1 MTSING
7 ETGKNGFKLRL
18 DYEVTKQSTADNKST
33 VHMVLYLYA
42 NTTGSYNQDGDAYWS
57 INGKKTYYTFSYTSP
72 AWYVLGERTE
82 EISHNND
89 GTKTVTLS
97 GVWCSAISGGWA
109 PYSLSVSG
117 EVTLPTIP
125 RATVPSMGAATIG
138 EEVTIILPRASGTF
152 THTLTYSFG
161 SASGTIGS
169 DLGTSAVWRLPESL
183 AAQIP
188 NDPDGTGT
196 LTCETYSGST
206 LIGSKTIAF
215 TASVP
220 GSMKPA
226 LTPGW
231 AAVSYDNS
239 GTKASGIAAWVQG
252 YSKAKAVFNGSKV
265 TCKQG
270 ASIAKYAVTYLGKTV
285 EESPYRTETISTT
298 SATVRCTVTDSR
310 GLTAWEDFNISL
322 LEYAPP
328 ALVGADL
335 FRSDGEGTAADGGLH
350 IAGVALA
357 RYSELG
363 GLNSVTLKGYW
374 KSVGGSYGAGETL
387 TVGTVGLVTGNVEIS
402 ADRSYIALLVLTDS
416 LGNSARYEENI
427 PTEQVA
433 FHLKEGGKGAAFGKA
448 AEHDELLDVAWDAY
462 FEKGLQVSGA
472 TTLGGNLTG
481 KYLTGTW
488 LQTTETTD
496 LGKTPPK
503 VAVLDNAGLVY
514 YRTPVD
520 LIYPVGSIY
529 MSVNATN
536 PKELFGGTWERIQ
549 GRFLLGASESY
560 AAGGEG
566 GEATHTLTANEM
578 PKHTHQFIDYWTV
591 AAASGTGRQA
601 VKFNN
606 NNHSPES
613 GGLSTGS
620 SGGGQAHNNMPPYL
634 AVYIW
639 KRTA

>member
-125 RATVPSMGAATIG
+125 RATTPGIGGVTMGETAHIS
-138 EEVTIILPRASGTF
+138 LPRASSGF
-152 THTLTYSFG
+152 THTLRYVFG
-161 SASGTIGS
+161 GAAETIATGVTTGYGW
-169 DLGTSAVWRLPESL
+169 LVPESL

-188 NDPDGTGT
+188 NAASGKGT

-206 LIGSKTIAF
+206 LIGTKSVTF

-226 LTPGW
+226 VLSGW
-231 AAVSYDNS
+231 AAVTYDNS
-239 GTKASGIAAWVQG
+239 GTAAENMAAWVQG
-252 YSKAKAVFNGSKV
+252 YSKARATFDASKV
-265 TCKQG
+265 TCRQG
-270 ASIAKYAVTYLGKTV
+270 AGVSKFSITYLGKTTAGN
-285 EESPYRTETISTT
+285 PCRTETISTT
-298 SATVRCTVTDSR
+298 GATVRCTVTDSR
-310 GLTAWEDFNISL
+310 GLTAWEDFSISL

-335 FRSDGEGTAADGGLH
+335 FRSDGEGAAADGGAH
-350 IAGVALA
+350 IAGVARA

-374 KSVGGSYGAGETL
+374 KSVGGGYGAGENL
-387 TVGTVGLVTGNVEIS
+387 TVGAVGLVTGNVEIS

-416 LGNSARYEENI
+416 LGNTARYEENI
-427 PTEQVA
+427 PTEKVA

-448 AEHDELLDVAWDAY
+448 AETDGLLELAEDWHL
-462 FEKGLQVSGA
+462 KLTGA
-472 TTLGGNLTG
+472 T
-481 KYLTGTW
+481 
-488 LQTTETTD
+488 D
-496 LGKTPPK
+496 LNAAAEKI
-503 VAVLDNAGLVY
+503 AVLDPGGVVR
-514 YRTPVD
+514 YRTKAELQGD
-520 LIYPVGSIY
+520 LAADYIV
-529 MSVNATN
+529 
-536 PKELFGGTWERIQ
+536 EQ
-549 GRFLLGASESY
+549 GVSG
-560 AAGGEG
+560 
-566 GEATHTLTANEM
+566 
-578 PKHTHQFIDYWTV
+578 IWTY
-591 AAASGTGRQA
+591 R
-601 VKFNN
+601 KW
-606 NNHSPES
+606 
-613 GGLSTGS
+613 S
-620 SGGGQAHNNMPPYL
+620 SGVSECWGDKICGDIAVTSAWGALFEGSNMGGIAYPSGLFVSQPAFFPSAQTTKYGICGIEIDGGDKTTTPNLYL
-634 AVYIW
+634 LRATAQTVQGVYLSLYAKGRW
-639 KRTA
+639 KQ

>member
-97 GVWCSAISGGWA
+97 GMWCSAISGGWA

-125 RATVPSMGAATIG
+125 RATTPGIGGVTMGETAHIS
-138 EEVTIILPRASGTF
+138 LPRASSGF
-152 THTLTYSFG
+152 THTLRYVFG
-161 SASGTIGS
+161 GAAETIATGVTTGY
-169 DLGTSAVWRLPESL
+169 DWLVPESL

-188 NDPDGTGT
+188 NAASGKGT

-206 LIGSKTIAF
+206 LIGTKSVTF

-226 LTPGW
+226 VLSGW
-231 AAVSYDNS
+231 AAVTYDNS
-239 GTKASGIAAWVQG
+239 GTAAENMAAWVQG
-252 YSKAKAVFNGSKV
+252 YSKAKAAFDASKV
-265 TCKQG
+265 TCRQG
-270 ASIAKYAVTYLGKTV
+270 AGVSKFSITYLGKTTAGN
-285 EESPYRTETISTT
+285 PCRTETISTT
-298 SATVRCTVTDSR
+298 GATVRCTVTDSR
-310 GLTAWEDFNISL
+310 GLTAWEDFNIAL

-335 FRSDGEGTAADGGLH
+335 FRSDGEGTAADGGAH
-350 IAGVALA
+350 IAGVARV

-374 KSVGGSYGAGETL
+374 KSVGGGYGTGETL
-387 TVGTVGLVTGNVEIS
+387 TVGTVGLVTGDVEIS
-402 ADRSYIALLVLTDS
+402 PDRSYVALLVLTDS
-416 LGNSARYEENI
+416 LGNTARYEENI
-427 PTEQVA
+427 PTEKVA

-448 AEHDELLDVAWDAY
+448 AETEGVLELAEDWHL
-462 FEKGLQVSGA
+462 KLTGA
-472 TTLGGNLTG
+472 T
-481 KYLTGTW
+481 
-488 LQTTETTD
+488 D
-496 LGKTPPK
+496 LNAAAEKI
-503 VAVLDNAGLVY
+503 AVLDPGGVVR
-514 YRTPVD
+514 YRTKAELQGDLAADYIVSQGTSGIWTFRKWASGVAECWLESELTLTGSTPVANMNGSAYLSYVDVD
-520 LIYPVGSIY
+520 LPFTFKTQPRGV
-529 MSVNATN
+529 
-536 PKELFGGTWERIQ
+536 
-549 GRFLLGASESY
+549 
-560 AAGGEG
+560 
-566 GEATHTLTANEM
+566 ANG
-578 PKHTHQFIDYWTV
+578 V
-591 AAASGTGRQA
+591 LGTGTGFVNVWCRNGYNEITVYVTGNQ
-601 VKFNN
+601 NN
-606 NNHSPES
+606 AAITIRSMIV
-613 GGLSTGS
+613 TGR
-620 SGGGQAHNNMPPYL
+620 
-634 AVYIW
+634 W
-639 KRTA
+639 K

>member
-125 RATVPSMGAATIG
+125 RATTPGIGGVTMGETAHIS
-138 EEVTIILPRASGTF
+138 LPRASSGF
-152 THTLTYSFG
+152 THTLRYVFG
-161 SASGTIGS
+161 GAAETIASGVTTGY
-169 DLGTSAVWRLPESL
+169 DWLVPESL

-188 NDPDGTGT
+188 DAASGKGT

-206 LIGSKTIAF
+206 LIGTKSVTF

-226 LTPGW
+226 VLSGW
-231 AAVSYDNS
+231 AAVTYDNS
-239 GTKASGIAAWVQG
+239 GTAAENMAAWVQG
-252 YSKAKAVFNGSKV
+252 YSKARATFDASKV
-265 TCKQG
+265 TCRQG
-270 ASIAKYAVTYLGKTV
+270 AGVSKFSITYLGKTTAGN
-285 EESPYRTETISTT
+285 PCRTETISTT
-298 SATVRCTVTDSR
+298 GATVRCTVTDSR
-310 GLTAWEDFNISL
+310 GLTAWEDFSISL

-335 FRSDGEGTAADGGLH
+335 FRSDGEGTAADGGAH
-350 IAGVALA
+350 IAGVARV

-374 KSVGGSYGAGETL
+374 KSVGGGYGAGETL
-387 TVGTVGLVTGNVEIS
+387 TVGTVGLVTGDVEIS
-402 ADRSYIALLVLTDS
+402 PDRSYIALLVLTDS
-416 LGNSARYEENI
+416 LGNTARYEENI
-427 PTEQVA
+427 PTEKVA

-448 AEHDELLDVAWDAY
+448 AETDGLLELAEDWHL
-462 FEKGLQVSGA
+462 K
-472 TTLGGNLTG
+472 LTG
-481 KYLTGTW
+481 V
-488 LQTTETTD
+488 TD
-496 LGKTPPK
+496 LNAAAEKI
-503 VAVLDNAGLVY
+503 AVLDPGGVVR
-514 YRTPVD
+514 YRTKAELQGD
-520 LIYPVGSIY
+520 LAADYIV
-529 MSVNATN
+529 
-536 PKELFGGTWERIQ
+536 EQ
-549 GRFLLGASESY
+549 GVSGIWTYRKW
-560 AAGGEG
+560 AGGVSECWGDKICGDIDVTSAWGALFEG
-566 GEATHTLTANEM
+566 SNMGGIAYPSGLFVSQPAFFPSAQTTKYGICGIEIDGGDKTTTPNLYLLRATA
-578 PKHTHQFIDYWTV
+578 QTV
-591 AAASGTGRQA
+591 QGVYLSLYAKGR
-601 VKFNN
+601 
-606 NNHSPES
+606 
-613 GGLSTGS
+613 
-620 SGGGQAHNNMPPYL
+620 
-634 AVYIW
+634 W
-639 KRTA
+639 KQ

>member
-125 RATVPSMGAATIG
+125 RATTPGIGGVTMGETAHIS
-138 EEVTIILPRASGTF
+138 LPRASSGF
-152 THTLTYSFG
+152 THTLRYVFG
-161 SASGTIGS
+161 GAAETIATGVTTGY
-169 DLGTSAVWRLPESL
+169 DWLVPESL

-188 NDPDGTGT
+188 DAASGKGT

-206 LIGSKTIAF
+206 LIGTKSVTF

-220 GSMKPA
+220 GSMKPTV
-226 LTPGW
+226 LSGW

-239 GTKASGIAAWVQG
+239 GTAAENMAAWVQG
-252 YSKAKAVFNGSKV
+252 YSKARATFDASKV
-265 TCKQG
+265 TCRQG
-270 ASIAKYAVTYLGKTV
+270 AGVSKFSITYLGKTTAGN
-285 EESPYRTETISTT
+285 PCRTETISTT
-298 SATVRCTVTDSR
+298 GATVRCTVTDSR
-310 GLTAWEDFNISL
+310 GLTAWEDFSISL

-335 FRSDGEGTAADGGLH
+335 FRSDGEGAAADGGAH
-350 IAGVALA
+350 IAGVARA

-387 TVGTVGLVTGNVEIS
+387 TVGTVGLVTGDVEIS
-402 ADRSYIALLVLTDS
+402 PDRSYVALLVLTDS
-416 LGNSARYEENI
+416 LGNTARYEENI
-427 PTEQVA
+427 PTEKVA

-448 AEHDELLDVAWDAY
+448 AETEGVLELAEDWHL
-462 FEKGLQVSGA
+462 K
-472 TTLGGNLTG
+472 LTG
-481 KYLTGTW
+481 V
-488 LQTTETTD
+488 TD
-496 LGKTPPK
+496 LNAAAEKI
-503 VAVLDNAGLVY
+503 AVLDPGGVVR
-514 YRTPVD
+514 YRTKAELQGD
-520 LIYPVGSIY
+520 LAADYIV
-529 MSVNATN
+529 
-536 PKELFGGTWERIQ
+536 EQ
-549 GRFLLGASESY
+549 GVSG
-560 AAGGEG
+560 
-566 GEATHTLTANEM
+566 
-578 PKHTHQFIDYWTV
+578 IWTY
-591 AAASGTGRQA
+591 R
-601 VKFNN
+601 KW
-606 NNHSPES
+606 S
-613 GGLSTGS
+613 GGVSECWGDKICGDIAVTSAWGALFEGSNMGGIAYPSGLFVSQPAFFPSAQTTKYGICGIEIDGGDKITTPNLYLLRATAQTVQGVYLSLYAKGR
-620 SGGGQAHNNMPPYL
+620 
-634 AVYIW
+634 W
-639 KRTA
+639 KQ

>member
-72 AWYVLGERTE
+72 AWYALGERTE

-125 RATVPSMGAATIG
+125 RATTPGIGGVTMGETAHIS
-138 EEVTIILPRASGTF
+138 LPRASSGF
-152 THTLTYSFG
+152 THTLRYVFG
-161 SASGTIGS
+161 GAAETIASGVTTGY
-169 DLGTSAVWRLPESL
+169 DWLVPESL

-188 NDPDGTGT
+188 DAASGKGT

-206 LIGSKTIAF
+206 LIGTKSVTF

-226 LTPGW
+226 VLSGW
-231 AAVSYDNS
+231 AAVTYDNS
-239 GTKASGIAAWVQG
+239 DTAAENMAAWVQG
-252 YSKAKAVFNGSKV
+252 YSKAKAAFDASKV
-265 TCKQG
+265 TCRQG
-270 ASIAKYAVTYLGKTV
+270 AGVSKFSITYLGKTT
-285 EESPYRTETISTT
+285 EGNPCRTETISTT
-298 SATVRCTVTDSR
+298 GATVRCTVTDSR
-310 GLTAWEDFNISL
+310 GLTAWEDFSIAL

-335 FRSDGEGTAADGGLH
+335 FRSDGEGTAADGGAH
-350 IAGVALA
+350 IAGVARV

-374 KSVGGSYGAGETL
+374 KSVGGGYGAGETL
-387 TVGTVGLVTGNVEIS
+387 TVGTVGLVTGDVEIS
-402 ADRSYIALLVLTDS
+402 PDRSYVALLVLTDS
-416 LGNSARYEENI
+416 LGNTARYEENI
-427 PTEQVA
+427 PTEKVA

-448 AEHDELLDVAWDAY
+448 AETEGVLELAEDWHL
-462 FEKGLQVSGA
+462 KLTGA
-472 TTLGGNLTG
+472 T
-481 KYLTGTW
+481 
-488 LQTTETTD
+488 D
-496 LGKTPPK
+496 LNAAAEKI
-503 VAVLDNAGLVY
+503 AVLDPGGVVR
-514 YRTPVD
+514 YRTKAELQGDLAADYIVSQGTSGIWTFRKWASGVAECWLESELTLTGSTPVANMNGSAYLSYVDVD
-520 LIYPVGSIY
+520 LPFTFKTQPRGV
-529 MSVNATN
+529 
-536 PKELFGGTWERIQ
+536 
-549 GRFLLGASESY
+549 
-560 AAGGEG
+560 
-566 GEATHTLTANEM
+566 ANG
-578 PKHTHQFIDYWTV
+578 V
-591 AAASGTGRQA
+591 LGTGTGFVNVWCRNGYNEITVYVTGNQ
-601 VKFNN
+601 NN
-606 NNHSPES
+606 AAITIRSMIV
-613 GGLSTGS
+613 TGR
-620 SGGGQAHNNMPPYL
+620 
-634 AVYIW
+634 W
-639 KRTA
+639 K

>member
-125 RATVPSMGAATIG
+125 RATTPGIGGVTMGETAHIS
-138 EEVTIILPRASGTF
+138 LPRASSGF
-152 THTLTYSFG
+152 THTLRYVFG
-161 SASGTIGS
+161 GAAETIATGVATGY
-169 DLGTSAVWRLPESL
+169 DWLVPESL

-188 NDPDGTGT
+188 NAASGKGT

-206 LIGSKTIAF
+206 LIGTKSVTF

-226 LTPGW
+226 VLSGW
-231 AAVSYDNS
+231 AAVTYDNS
-239 GTKASGIAAWVQG
+239 GTAAENMAAWVQG
-252 YSKAKAVFNGSKV
+252 YSKAKAAFDASKV
-265 TCKQG
+265 TCRQG
-270 ASIAKYAVTYLGKTV
+270 AGVSKFSITYLGKTT
-285 EESPYRTETISTT
+285 EGNPCRTETISTT
-298 SATVRCTVTDSR
+298 GATVRCTVTDSR
-310 GLTAWEDFNISL
+310 GLTAWEDFNIAL

-335 FRSDGEGTAADGGLH
+335 FRSDGEGTAADGGAH
-350 IAGVALA
+350 IAGVARV

-374 KSVGGSYGAGETL
+374 KGVGGSYGAGETL

-402 ADRSYIALLVLTDS
+402 PDRSYVALLVLTDS
-416 LGNSARYEENI
+416 LGNTARYEENI
-427 PTEQVA
+427 PTEKVA

-448 AEHDELLDVAWDAY
+448 AETEGVLELAEDWHL
-462 FEKGLQVSGA
+462 KLTGA
-472 TTLGGNLTG
+472 T
-481 KYLTGTW
+481 
-488 LQTTETTD
+488 D
-496 LGKTPPK
+496 LNAAAEKI
-503 VAVLDNAGLVY
+503 AVLDPGGVVR
-514 YRTPVD
+514 YRTKAELQGDLAADYIVSQGTSGIWTYRKWASGVAECWLESELTLTGSTPVANMNDSAYLSYVDVD
-520 LIYPVGSIY
+520 LPFTFKTQPRAV
-529 MSVNATN
+529 
-536 PKELFGGTWERIQ
+536 
-549 GRFLLGASESY
+549 
-560 AAGGEG
+560 
-566 GEATHTLTANEM
+566 ANG
-578 PKHTHQFIDYWTV
+578 V
-591 AAASGTGRQA
+591 LGTGTGFVNVWCRNGYNEITVYVTGNQ
-601 VKFNN
+601 NN
-606 NNHSPES
+606 AAITIRSMIV
-613 GGLSTGS
+613 TGR
-620 SGGGQAHNNMPPYL
+620 
-634 AVYIW
+634 W
-639 KRTA
+639 K

>member
-125 RATVPSMGAATIG
+125 RATTPGIGGVTMGETAHIS
-138 EEVTIILPRASGTF
+138 LPRASSGF
-152 THTLTYSFG
+152 THTLRYVFG
-161 SASGTIGS
+161 GAAETIATGVTTGY
-169 DLGTSAVWRLPESL
+169 DWLVPESL

-188 NDPDGTGT
+188 NAASGKGT

-206 LIGSKTIAF
+206 LIGTKSVTF

-220 GSMKPA
+220 GSMKPTV
-226 LTPGW
+226 LSGW

-239 GTKASGIAAWVQG
+239 GTAAENMAAWVQG
-252 YSKAKAVFNGSKV
+252 YSKAKAAFDGSKV
-265 TCKQG
+265 TCRQG
-270 ASIAKYAVTYLGKTV
+270 AGVSKFSITYLGKTTAGN
-285 EESPYRTETISTT
+285 PCRTETISTT
-298 SATVRCTVTDSR
+298 GATVRCTVTDSR
-310 GLTAWEDFNISL
+310 GLTAWEDFSISL

-335 FRSDGEGTAADGGLH
+335 FRSDGEGAAADGGTH
-350 IAGVALA
+350 IAGVARA

-387 TVGTVGLVTGNVEIS
+387 TVGTVGLVTGDVEIS

-416 LGNSARYEENI
+416 LGNTARYEENI
-427 PTEQVA
+427 PTEKVA

-448 AEHDELLDVAWDAY
+448 AETEGALELAEDWHL
-462 FEKGLQVSGA
+462 K
-472 TTLGGNLTG
+472 LTG
-481 KYLTGTW
+481 V
-488 LQTTETTD
+488 TD
-496 LGKTPPK
+496 LNAAAEKI
-503 VAVLDNAGLVY
+503 AVLDPGGVVR
-514 YRTPVD
+514 YRTK
-520 LIYPVGSIY
+520 
-529 MSVNATN
+529 A
-536 PKELFGGTWERIQ
+536 E
-549 GRFLLGASESY
+549 LLGDL
-560 AAGGEG
+560 AA
-566 GEATHTLTANEM
+566 
-578 PKHTHQFIDYWTV
+578 DYIVEQGVSGIWTY
-591 AAASGTGRQA
+591 R
-601 VKFNN
+601 KW
-606 NNHSPES
+606 
-613 GGLSTGS
+613 S
-620 SGGGQAHNNMPPYL
+620 SGVSECWGDKICGDIAVTSAWGALFEGSNMGGIAYPSGLFVSQPAFFPSAQTTKYGICGIEIDGGDKTTTPNLYL
-634 AVYIW
+634 LRATAQTVQGVYLSLYAKGRW
-639 KRTA
+639 KQ

>member
-42 NTTGSYNQDGDAYWS
+42 NTTGSYNHDGDAYWS

-125 RATVPSMGAATIG
+125 RATTPGIGGVTMGETAHIS
-138 EEVTIILPRASGTF
+138 LPRASSGF
-152 THTLTYSFG
+152 THTLRYVFG
-161 SASGTIGS
+161 GAAETIATGVATGY
-169 DLGTSAVWRLPESL
+169 DWLVPESL

-188 NDPDGTGT
+188 DAASGKGT

-206 LIGSKTIAF
+206 LIGTKSVTF

-226 LTPGW
+226 VLSGW

-239 GTKASGIAAWVQG
+239 GTAAENMAAWVQG
-252 YSKAKAVFNGSKV
+252 YSKAKAAFDASKV
-265 TCKQG
+265 TCRQG
-270 ASIAKYAVTYLGKTV
+270 AGVSKFSITYLGKTT
-285 EESPYRTETISTT
+285 EGNPCRTETISTT
-298 SATVRCTVTDSR
+298 GATVRCTVTDSR
-310 GLTAWEDFNISL
+310 GLTAWEDFNIAL

-335 FRSDGEGTAADGGLH
+335 FRSDGEGTAADGGAH
-350 IAGVALA
+350 IAGVARV

-374 KSVGGSYGAGETL
+374 KSVGGGYGAGETL
-387 TVGTVGLVTGNVEIS
+387 TVGTVGLVTGDVEIS
-402 ADRSYIALLVLTDS
+402 PDRSYVALLVLTDS
-416 LGNSARYEENI
+416 LGNTARYEENI
-427 PTEQVA
+427 PTEKVA

-448 AEHDELLDVAWDAY
+448 AETEGVLELAEDWHL
-462 FEKGLQVSGA
+462 KLTGA
-472 TTLGGNLTG
+472 T
-481 KYLTGTW
+481 
-488 LQTTETTD
+488 D
-496 LGKTPPK
+496 LNAAAEKI
-503 VAVLDNAGLVY
+503 AVLDPEGVVR
-514 YRTPVD
+514 YRTKAELQGDLAADYIVSQGTSGIWTFRKWASGVAECWLESELTLTGSTPVAYMNDSAYYSYATFD
-520 LIYPVGSIY
+520 LPFTFKTQPRAVADGVLGTGMGFVNVLVGSGYSKITAY
-529 MSVNATN
+529 VSGNQN
-536 PKELFGGTWERIQ
+536 
-549 GRFLLGASESY
+549 S
-560 AAGGEG
+560 AAI
-566 GEATHTLTANEM
+566 TIRSM
-578 PKHTHQFIDYWTV
+578 IV
-591 AAASGTGRQA
+591 TGR
-601 VKFNN
+601 
-606 NNHSPES
+606 
-613 GGLSTGS
+613 
-620 SGGGQAHNNMPPYL
+620 
-634 AVYIW
+634 W
-639 KRTA
+639 K

>member
-18 DYEVTKQSTADNKST
+18 DYEVTKQNTADNKST

-42 NTTGSYNQDGDAYWS
+42 NTTGSYNHDGDAYWS
-57 INGKKTYYTFSYTSP
+57 INGKKTYYTFNYTSP

-82 EISHNND
+82 EIIHNND
-89 GTKTVTLS
+89 GTKTVTLR
-97 GVWCSAISGGWA
+97 GEWCSAISGGWA

-138 EEVTIILPRASGTF
+138 EEVTIILPRASSTF

-196 LTCETYSGST
+196 LTCRTYNGGT
-206 LIGSKTIAF
+206 LVGTKAVPF
-215 TASVP
+215 TATVP
-220 GSMKPA
+220 QSMKPA
-226 LTPGW
+226 LTNGW

-270 ASIAKYAVTYLGKTV
+270 ASVRGYSITYLGKTV
-285 EESPYRTETISTT
+285 SESPYRTETISTT

-310 GLTAWEDFNISL
+310 GLTAWEDFNIAL
-322 LEYAPP
+322 LEYSPP

-350 IAGVALA
+350 IAGVARA

-416 LGNSARYEENI
+416 LGNSDRYEENI
-427 PTEQVA
+427 PTERVA
-433 FHLKEGGKGAAFGKA
+433 FHLKEGGNGAAFGKV
-448 AEHDELLDVAWDAY
+448 AETEYVLELAEDWEL
-462 FEKGLQVSGA
+462 KGGKKAGA
-472 TTLGGNLTG
+472 GI
-481 KYLTGTW
+481 
-488 LQTTETTD
+488 LQTTAATD
-496 LGKTPPK
+496 LNAAAEKI
-503 VAVLDNAGLVY
+503 AVLDGDGTVR
-514 YRTPVD
+514 YRTPAELLADLGADYIVEQGTSGIWAYRKWNSGIGEYWGKEQGFTLEDGWHRSPAAPFTLVD
-520 LIYPVGSIY
+520 EIHAVSTVTNWYGNDDNRAARANIITCGGIYADGSISIY
-529 MSVNATN
+529 DRNYD
-536 PKELFGGTWERIQ
+536 GT
-549 GRFLLGASESY
+549 
-560 AAGGEG
+560 
-566 GEATHTLTANEM
+566 
-578 PKHTHQFIDYWTV
+578 V
-591 AAASGTGRQA
+591 GTGYRA
-601 VKFNN
+601 YNYDVK
-606 NNHSPES
+606 
-613 GGLSTGS
+613 
-620 SGGGQAHNNMPPYL
+620 AR
-634 AVYIW
+634 W
-639 KRTA
+639 K

>member
-72 AWYVLGERTE
+72 AWYALGERTE

-125 RATVPSMGAATIG
+125 RATTPGIGGVTMGETAHIS
-138 EEVTIILPRASGTF
+138 LPRASSGF
-152 THTLTYSFG
+152 THTLRYVFG
-161 SASGTIGS
+161 GAAETIATGVATGY
-169 DLGTSAVWRLPESL
+169 DWLVPESL

-188 NDPDGTGT
+188 DAASGKGT

-206 LIGSKTIAF
+206 LIGTKSVTF
-215 TASVP
+215 TVSVP

-226 LTPGW
+226 VLSGW

-239 GTKASGIAAWVQG
+239 GTAAENMAAWVQG
-252 YSKAKAVFNGSKV
+252 YSKAKAAFDASKV
-265 TCKQG
+265 TCRQG
-270 ASIAKYAVTYLGKTV
+270 AGVSKFSITYLGKTT
-285 EESPYRTETISTT
+285 EGNPCRTETISTT
-298 SATVRCTVTDSR
+298 GATVRCTVTDSR
-310 GLTAWEDFNISL
+310 GLTAWEDFNIAL

-335 FRSDGEGTAADGGLH
+335 FRSDGEGTAADGGAH
-350 IAGVALA
+350 IAGVARA

-374 KSVGGSYGAGETL
+374 KSVGGGYGAGETL
-387 TVGTVGLVTGNVEIS
+387 TVGTVGLVTGDVEIS
-402 ADRSYIALLVLTDS
+402 PDRSYVALLVLTDS
-416 LGNSARYEENI
+416 LGNTARYEENI
-427 PTEQVA
+427 PTEKVA

-448 AEHDELLDVAWDAY
+448 AETEGVLELAEDWHL
-462 FEKGLQVSGA
+462 KLTGA
-472 TTLGGNLTG
+472 T
-481 KYLTGTW
+481 
-488 LQTTETTD
+488 D
-496 LGKTPPK
+496 LNAAAEKI
-503 VAVLDNAGLVY
+503 AVLDPGGVVR
-514 YRTPVD
+514 YRTKAELQGDLAADYIVSQGASGIWTFRKWASGVAECWLESELTLTGSTPVAYMNDSAYYSYATFD
-520 LIYPVGSIY
+520 LPFTFKTQPRAVADGVLGTGMGFVNVLVGSGY
-529 MSVNATN
+529 
-536 PKELFGGTWERIQ
+536 
-549 GRFLLGASESY
+549 SEITAYVTGNQNS
-560 AAGGEG
+560 AAI
-566 GEATHTLTANEM
+566 TIRSM
-578 PKHTHQFIDYWTV
+578 IV
-591 AAASGTGRQA
+591 TGR
-601 VKFNN
+601 
-606 NNHSPES
+606 
-613 GGLSTGS
+613 
-620 SGGGQAHNNMPPYL
+620 
-634 AVYIW
+634 W
-639 KRTA
+639 K

>member
-125 RATVPSMGAATIG
+125 RATTPGIGGVTMGETAHIS
-138 EEVTIILPRASGTF
+138 LPRASSGF
-152 THTLTYSFG
+152 THTLRYVFG
-161 SASGTIGS
+161 GAAETIATGVTTGY
-169 DLGTSAVWRLPESL
+169 DWLVPESL

-188 NDPDGTGT
+188 DAASGKGT

-206 LIGSKTIAF
+206 LIGTKSVTF

-226 LTPGW
+226 VLSGW
-231 AAVSYDNS
+231 AAVTYDNS
-239 GTKASGIAAWVQG
+239 GTAAENMAAWVQG
-252 YSKAKAVFNGSKV
+252 YSKAKATFDGSKV
-265 TCKQG
+265 TCQQG
-270 ASIAKYAVTYLGKTV
+270 AGVSKFSITYLGKTT
-285 EESPYRTETISTT
+285 EGNPCRTETISTT
-298 SATVRCTVTDSR
+298 GATVRCTVTDSR
-310 GLTAWEDFNISL
+310 GLTAWEDFNIAL

-335 FRSDGEGTAADGGLH
+335 FRSDGEGTAADGGAH
-350 IAGVALA
+350 IAGMARV

-374 KSVGGSYGAGETL
+374 KSVGGGYGAGETL
-387 TVGTVGLVTGNVEIS
+387 TVGTVGLVTGDVEIS
-402 ADRSYIALLVLTDS
+402 PDRSYVALLVLTDS
-416 LGNSARYEENI
+416 LGNTARYEENI
-427 PTEQVA
+427 PTEKVA

-448 AEHDELLDVAWDAY
+448 AETEGVLELAEDWHL
-462 FEKGLQVSGA
+462 KLTGA
-472 TTLGGNLTG
+472 T
-481 KYLTGTW
+481 
-488 LQTTETTD
+488 D
-496 LGKTPPK
+496 LNAAAEKI
-503 VAVLDNAGLVY
+503 AVLDPGGVVR
-514 YRTPVD
+514 YRTKAELQGDLAADYIVSQGTSGIWTYRKWASGVAECWLESELTLTGSTPVANMNGSAYLSYVDVD
-520 LIYPVGSIY
+520 LPFTFKTQPRGV
-529 MSVNATN
+529 
-536 PKELFGGTWERIQ
+536 
-549 GRFLLGASESY
+549 
-560 AAGGEG
+560 
-566 GEATHTLTANEM
+566 ANG
-578 PKHTHQFIDYWTV
+578 V
-591 AAASGTGRQA
+591 LGTGTGFVNVWCRNGHNEITVYVTGNQ
-601 VKFNN
+601 NN
-606 NNHSPES
+606 AAITIRSMIV
-613 GGLSTGS
+613 TGR
-620 SGGGQAHNNMPPYL
+620 
-634 AVYIW
+634 W
-639 KRTA
+639 K

>member
-125 RATVPSMGAATIG
+125 RATTPGIGGVTMGETAHIS
-138 EEVTIILPRASGTF
+138 LPRASSGF
-152 THTLTYSFG
+152 THTLRYVFG
-161 SASGTIGS
+161 GAAETIASGVTTGY
-169 DLGTSAVWRLPESL
+169 DWLVPQSL

-188 NDPDGTGT
+188 DAASGKGT

-206 LIGSKTIAF
+206 LIGTKSVTF

-226 LTPGW
+226 VLSGW
-231 AAVSYDNS
+231 AAVTYDNS
-239 GTKASGIAAWVQG
+239 GTAAENMAAWVQG
-252 YSKAKAVFNGSKV
+252 YSKAKAAFDASKV
-265 TCKQG
+265 TCRQG
-270 ASIAKYAVTYLGKTV
+270 AGVSKFSITYLGKTT
-285 EESPYRTETISTT
+285 EGNPCRTETISTT
-298 SATVRCTVTDSR
+298 GATVRCTVTDSR
-310 GLTAWEDFNISL
+310 GLTAWEDFNIAL

-335 FRSDGEGTAADGGLH
+335 FRSDGEGTAADGGAH
-350 IAGVALA
+350 IAGVARV

-374 KSVGGSYGAGETL
+374 KSVGGGYGAGETL
-387 TVGTVGLVTGNVEIS
+387 TVGTVGLVTGDVEIS
-402 ADRSYIALLVLTDS
+402 PDRSYVALLVLTDS
-416 LGNSARYEENI
+416 LGNTARYEENI
-427 PTEQVA
+427 PTEKVA

-448 AEHDELLDVAWDAY
+448 AETEGVLELAEDWHL
-462 FEKGLQVSGA
+462 KLTGA
-472 TTLGGNLTG
+472 T
-481 KYLTGTW
+481 
-488 LQTTETTD
+488 D
-496 LGKTPPK
+496 LNAAAEKI
-503 VAVLDNAGLVY
+503 AVLDPGGVVR
-514 YRTPVD
+514 YRTKAELQGDLAADYIVSQGTSGIWTFRKWASGVAECWLESELTLTGSTPVTNMNGSAYLSYVDVD
-520 LIYPVGSIY
+520 LPFTFKTQPRGV
-529 MSVNATN
+529 
-536 PKELFGGTWERIQ
+536 
-549 GRFLLGASESY
+549 
-560 AAGGEG
+560 
-566 GEATHTLTANEM
+566 ANG
-578 PKHTHQFIDYWTV
+578 V
-591 AAASGTGRQA
+591 LGTG
-601 VKFNN
+601 
-606 NNHSPES
+606 
-613 GGLSTGS
+613 TGFVNVWCRN
-620 SGGGQAHNNMPPYL
+620 GYNEIT
-634 AVYIW
+634 VYVTGNQNSAEIIIRSMIVTGRW
-639 KRTA
+639 K

>member
-125 RATVPSMGAATIG
+125 RATTPGIGGVTMGETAHIS
-138 EEVTIILPRASGTF
+138 LPRASSGF
-152 THTLTYSFG
+152 THTLRYVFG
-161 SASGTIGS
+161 GAVETIATGVATGY
-169 DLGTSAVWRLPESL
+169 DWLVPESL

-188 NDPDGTGT
+188 DAASGKGT

-206 LIGSKTIAF
+206 LIGTKSVTF

-220 GSMKPA
+220 GSMKPTV
-226 LTPGW
+226 LSGW
-231 AAVSYDNS
+231 AAVTYDNS
-239 GTKASGIAAWVQG
+239 GTAAENMAAWVQG
-252 YSKAKAVFNGSKV
+252 YSKAKATFDGSKV
-265 TCKQG
+265 TCRQG
-270 ASIAKYAVTYLGKTV
+270 AGVSKFSITYLGKTT
-285 EESPYRTETISTT
+285 EGNPCRTETISTT
-298 SATVRCTVTDSR
+298 GATVRCTVTDSR
-310 GLTAWEDFNISL
+310 GLTAWEDFNIAL

-335 FRSDGEGTAADGGLH
+335 FRSDGEGAAADGGAH
-350 IAGVALA
+350 IAGVARV

-374 KSVGGSYGAGETL
+374 KSVGGGYGAGETL
-387 TVGTVGLVTGNVEIS
+387 TVGAVGLVTGNVEIS

-416 LGNSARYEENI
+416 LGNTARYEENI
-427 PTEQVA
+427 PTEKVA

-448 AEHDELLDVAWDAY
+448 AETEGVLELAEDWHLKLTGATDLNAAAEKIAVLDPGGVVRYRTKAELLGDLAADYIVEQGTSGIWTYRKWASGVAECWAKITQTVTPGDAWA
-462 FEKGLQVSGA
+462 G
-472 TTLGGNLTG
+472 TLNLTPYVITVTTPIEFTG
-481 KYLTGTW
+481 IDCVNASAYVGNGHTITSSVSATPPNKISIPALSVYLTG
-488 LQTTETTD
+488 QQECQ
-496 LGKTPPK
+496 
-503 VAVLDNAGLVY
+503 VY
-514 YRTPVD
+514 VH
-520 LIYPVGSIY
+520 V
-529 MSVNATN
+529 M
-536 PKELFGGTWERIQ
+536 
-549 GRFLLGASESY
+549 GR
-560 AAGGEG
+560 
-566 GEATHTLTANEM
+566 
-578 PKHTHQFIDYWTV
+578 
-591 AAASGTGRQA
+591 
-601 VKFNN
+601 
-606 NNHSPES
+606 
-613 GGLSTGS
+613 
-620 SGGGQAHNNMPPYL
+620 
-634 AVYIW
+634 W
-639 KRTA
+639 K

>member
-125 RATVPSMGAATIG
+125 RATTPGIGGVTMGETAHIS
-138 EEVTIILPRASGTF
+138 LPRASSGF
-152 THTLTYSFG
+152 THTLRYVFG
-161 SASGTIGS
+161 GAAETIATGVTTGY
-169 DLGTSAVWRLPESL
+169 DWLVPESL

-188 NDPDGTGT
+188 NAASGKGT
-196 LTCETYSGST
+196 LACETYSGST
-206 LIGSKTIAF
+206 LIGTKSVTF

-226 LTPGW
+226 VLSGW
-231 AAVSYDNS
+231 AAVTYDNS
-239 GTKASGIAAWVQG
+239 GTAAENMAAWVQG
-252 YSKAKAVFNGSKV
+252 YSKAKATFDGSKV
-265 TCKQG
+265 TCRQG
-270 ASIAKYAVTYLGKTV
+270 AGVSKFSITYLGKTT
-285 EESPYRTETISTT
+285 EGNPCRTETISTT
-298 SATVRCTVTDSR
+298 GATVRCTVTDSR
-310 GLTAWEDFNISL
+310 GLTAWEDFSISL

-335 FRSDGEGTAADGGLH
+335 FRSDGEGTAADGGAH
-350 IAGVALA
+350 IAGVARV

-374 KSVGGSYGAGETL
+374 KSVGGGYGAGETL
-387 TVGTVGLVTGNVEIS
+387 TVGTVGLVTGDVEIS

-427 PTEQVA
+427 PTEKVA

-448 AEHDELLDVAWDAY
+448 AETDGLLELAEDWHL
-462 FEKGLQVSGA
+462 K
-472 TTLGGNLTG
+472 LTG
-481 KYLTGTW
+481 V
-488 LQTTETTD
+488 TD
-496 LGKTPPK
+496 LNAAAEKI
-503 VAVLDNAGLVY
+503 AVLDPGGVVR
-514 YRTPVD
+514 YRTKAELQGD
-520 LIYPVGSIY
+520 LAADYIV
-529 MSVNATN
+529 
-536 PKELFGGTWERIQ
+536 EQ
-549 GRFLLGASESY
+549 GVSG
-560 AAGGEG
+560 
-566 GEATHTLTANEM
+566 
-578 PKHTHQFIDYWTV
+578 IWTY
-591 AAASGTGRQA
+591 R
-601 VKFNN
+601 KW
-606 NNHSPES
+606 
-613 GGLSTGS
+613 S
-620 SGGGQAHNNMPPYL
+620 SGVSECWGDKICGDIAVTSAWGALFEGSNMGGIAYPSGLFVSQPAFFPSAQTTKYGICGIEIDGGDKTTTPNLYL
-634 AVYIW
+634 LRATAQTVQGVYLSLYAKGRW
-639 KRTA
+639 KQ

>member
-42 NTTGSYNQDGDAYWS
+42 NTTGSYNHDGDAYWS

-97 GVWCSAISGGWA
+97 GEWCSAISGGWA

-138 EEVTIILPRASGTF
+138 EEVTIILPRASSTF

-169 DLGTSAVWRLPESL
+169 ALGTSAVWRLPESL

-188 NDPDGTGT
+188 DISVGTGT
-196 LTCETYSGST
+196 LTCRTYNGGT
-206 LIGSKTIAF
+206 LVGTKTVSF
-215 TASVP
+215 TATVP
-220 GSMKPA
+220 QSMKPA
-226 LTPGW
+226 LTNGW

-270 ASIAKYAVTYLGKTV
+270 ASIAKYAVMYLGKTV

-322 LEYAPP
+322 LEYTPP

-350 IAGVALA
+350 IAGVARA

-374 KSVGGSYGAGETL
+374 KLVGGSYGAGETL

-427 PTEQVA
+427 PTERVA
-433 FHLKEGGKGAAFGKA
+433 FHLKEGGNGAAFGKA
-448 AEHDELLDVAWDAY
+448 AETEYVLELAEDWEL
-462 FEKGLQVSGA
+462 KGGKKAGA
-472 TTLGGNLTG
+472 GI
-481 KYLTGTW
+481 
-488 LQTTETTD
+488 LQTTAATD
-496 LGKTPPK
+496 LNAAAEKI
-503 VAVLDNAGLVY
+503 AVLDGDGTVR
-514 YRTPVD
+514 YRTPAELLAD
-520 LIYPVGSIY
+520 LGADYIVEQGTSGIWTYRKWNSGLGEYWGKEQGFTLEDGWHRSPAAPFTIVNKDYSVITVTNWYGFDDNRAARPNIVTCGGLYDDGSI
-529 MSVNATN
+529 SVYDRNYD
-536 PKELFGGTWERIQ
+536 GT
-549 GRFLLGASESY
+549 L
-560 AAGGEG
+560 
-566 GEATHTLTANEM
+566 
-578 PKHTHQFIDYWTV
+578 
-591 AAASGTGRQA
+591 GTGYRA
-601 VKFNN
+601 YYYDVK
-606 NNHSPES
+606 S
-613 GGLSTGS
+613 
-620 SGGGQAHNNMPPYL
+620 Y
-634 AVYIW
+634 W
-639 KRTA
+639 K

>member
-125 RATVPSMGAATIG
+125 RATTPGIGGVTMGETAHIS
-138 EEVTIILPRASGTF
+138 LPRASSGF
-152 THTLTYSFG
+152 THTLRYVFG
-161 SASGTIGS
+161 GAAETIATGVATGY
-169 DLGTSAVWRLPESL
+169 DWLVPESL

-188 NDPDGTGT
+188 DAASGKGT

-206 LIGSKTIAF
+206 LIGTKSVTF

-226 LTPGW
+226 VLSGW
-231 AAVSYDNS
+231 AAVTYDNS
-239 GTKASGIAAWVQG
+239 DTAAENMAAWVQG
-252 YSKAKAVFNGSKV
+252 YSKAKAAFDASKV
-265 TCKQG
+265 TCRQG
-270 ASIAKYAVTYLGKTV
+270 AGVSKFSITYLGKTT
-285 EESPYRTETISTT
+285 EGNPCRTETISTT
-298 SATVRCTVTDSR
+298 GATVRCTVTDSR
-310 GLTAWEDFNISL
+310 GLTAWEDFSIAL

-335 FRSDGEGTAADGGLH
+335 FRSDGEGTAADGGAH
-350 IAGVALA
+350 IAGVARV

-374 KSVGGSYGAGETL
+374 KSVGGGYGAGETL
-387 TVGTVGLVTGNVEIS
+387 TVGTVGLVTGDVEIS
-402 ADRSYIALLVLTDS
+402 PDRSYVALLVLTDS
-416 LGNSARYEENI
+416 LGNTARYEENI
-427 PTEQVA
+427 PTEKVA

-448 AEHDELLDVAWDAY
+448 AETEGVLELAEDWHL
-462 FEKGLQVSGA
+462 KLTGA
-472 TTLGGNLTG
+472 T
-481 KYLTGTW
+481 
-488 LQTTETTD
+488 D
-496 LGKTPPK
+496 LNAAAEKI
-503 VAVLDNAGLVY
+503 AVLDPGGVVR
-514 YRTPVD
+514 YRTKAELQGDLAADYIVSQGTSGIWTYRKWASGVAECWLESELTLTGSTPVANMNDSAYLSYVDVD
-520 LIYPVGSIY
+520 LPFTFKTQPRAV
-529 MSVNATN
+529 
-536 PKELFGGTWERIQ
+536 
-549 GRFLLGASESY
+549 
-560 AAGGEG
+560 
-566 GEATHTLTANEM
+566 ANG
-578 PKHTHQFIDYWTV
+578 V
-591 AAASGTGRQA
+591 LGTGTGFVNVWCRNGYNEITVYVTGNQ
-601 VKFNN
+601 NN
-606 NNHSPES
+606 AAIRIRSMIV
-613 GGLSTGS
+613 TGR
-620 SGGGQAHNNMPPYL
+620 
-634 AVYIW
+634 W
-639 KRTA
+639 K

>member
-125 RATVPSMGAATIG
+125 RATTPGIGGVTMGETVHIS
-138 EEVTIILPRASGTF
+138 LPRASSGF
-152 THTLTYSFG
+152 THTLRYVFG
-161 SASGTIGS
+161 GAAETIATGVTTGY
-169 DLGTSAVWRLPESL
+169 DWLVPESL

-188 NDPDGTGT
+188 DAASGKGT
-196 LTCETYSGST
+196 LICETYSGST
-206 LIGSKTIAF
+206 LIGTKSVTF

-220 GSMKPA
+220 GSMKPTV
-226 LTPGW
+226 LSGW

-239 GTKASGIAAWVQG
+239 GTAAENMAAWVQG
-252 YSKAKAVFNGSKV
+252 YSKAKAAFDASKV
-265 TCKQG
+265 TCRQG
-270 ASIAKYAVTYLGKTV
+270 AGVSKFSITYLGKTTAGN
-285 EESPYRTETISTT
+285 PCRTETISTT
-298 SATVRCTVTDSR
+298 GATVRCTVTDSR

-335 FRSDGEGTAADGGLH
+335 FRSDGEGAAADGGAH
-350 IAGVALA
+350 IAGVARV

-387 TVGTVGLVTGNVEIS
+387 TVGTVGLVTGDVEIS

-416 LGNSARYEENI
+416 LGNTARYEENI
-427 PTEQVA
+427 PTEKVA

-448 AEHDELLDVAWDAY
+448 AETDGLLELAEDWHL
-462 FEKGLQVSGA
+462 K
-472 TTLGGNLTG
+472 LTG
-481 KYLTGTW
+481 V
-488 LQTTETTD
+488 TD
-496 LGKTPPK
+496 LNAAAEKI
-503 VAVLDNAGLVY
+503 AVLDPGGVVR
-514 YRTPVD
+514 YRTKAELQGD
-520 LIYPVGSIY
+520 LAADYIV
-529 MSVNATN
+529 
-536 PKELFGGTWERIQ
+536 EQ
-549 GRFLLGASESY
+549 GVSG
-560 AAGGEG
+560 
-566 GEATHTLTANEM
+566 
-578 PKHTHQFIDYWTV
+578 IWTY
-591 AAASGTGRQA
+591 R
-601 VKFNN
+601 KW
-606 NNHSPES
+606 S
-613 GGLSTGS
+613 GGVSECWGDKICGDIAVTSAWGALFEGSNMGGIAYPSGLFVSQPAFFPSAQTTKYGICGIEIDGGDKTTTPNLYLLRATAQTVQGVYLSLYAKGR
-620 SGGGQAHNNMPPYL
+620 
-634 AVYIW
+634 W
-639 KRTA
+639 KQ

>member
-125 RATVPSMGAATIG
+125 RATTPGIGGVTMGETAHIS
-138 EEVTIILPRASGTF
+138 LPRASSGF
-152 THTLTYSFG
+152 THTLRYVFG
-161 SASGTIGS
+161 GAAETIATGVATGY
-169 DLGTSAVWRLPESL
+169 DWLVPESL

-188 NDPDGTGT
+188 DAASGKGT

-206 LIGSKTIAF
+206 LIGTKSVTF

-226 LTPGW
+226 VLSGW
-231 AAVSYDNS
+231 AAVTYDNS
-239 GTKASGIAAWVQG
+239 GTAAENMAAWVQG
-252 YSKAKAVFNGSKV
+252 YSKARAAFDASKV
-265 TCKQG
+265 TCRQG
-270 ASIAKYAVTYLGKTV
+270 AGVSKFSITYLGKTTAGN
-285 EESPYRTETISTT
+285 PCRTETISTT
-298 SATVRCTVTDSR
+298 GATVRCTVTDSR
-310 GLTAWEDFNISL
+310 GLTAWEDFNIAL

-335 FRSDGEGTAADGGLH
+335 FRSDGEGTAADGGAH
-350 IAGVALA
+350 IAGVARV

-374 KSVGGSYGAGETL
+374 KGVGGGYGAGETL
-387 TVGTVGLVTGNVEIS
+387 TVGTVGLVTGDVEIS
-402 ADRSYIALLVLTDS
+402 PDRSYVALLVLTDS
-416 LGNSARYEENI
+416 LGNTARYEENI
-427 PTEQVA
+427 PTEKVA

-448 AEHDELLDVAWDAY
+448 AETEGVLELAEDWHL
-462 FEKGLQVSGA
+462 KLTGA
-472 TTLGGNLTG
+472 T
-481 KYLTGTW
+481 
-488 LQTTETTD
+488 D
-496 LGKTPPK
+496 LNAAAEKI
-503 VAVLDNAGLVY
+503 AVLDPGGVVR
-514 YRTPVD
+514 YRTKAELQRDLAADYIVSQGTSGIWTYRKWASGVAECWLESELTLTGSTPVANMNDSAYLSYVDVD
-520 LIYPVGSIY
+520 LPFTFKTQPRAV
-529 MSVNATN
+529 
-536 PKELFGGTWERIQ
+536 
-549 GRFLLGASESY
+549 
-560 AAGGEG
+560 
-566 GEATHTLTANEM
+566 ANG
-578 PKHTHQFIDYWTV
+578 V
-591 AAASGTGRQA
+591 LGTG
-601 VKFNN
+601 
-606 NNHSPES
+606 
-613 GGLSTGS
+613 TGFVNVWCRN
-620 SGGGQAHNNMPPYL
+620 GYNEIT
-634 AVYIW
+634 VYVTGNQNSAAITIRSMIVTGRW
-639 KRTA
+639 K

>member
-125 RATVPSMGAATIG
+125 RATTPGIGGVTMGETAHIS
-138 EEVTIILPRASGTF
+138 LPRASSGF
-152 THTLTYSFG
+152 THTLRYVFG
-161 SASGTIGS
+161 GAAETIATGVTTGYGW
-169 DLGTSAVWRLPESL
+169 LVPESL

-188 NDPDGTGT
+188 NAASGKGT

-206 LIGSKTIAF
+206 LIGTKSVTF

-226 LTPGW
+226 VLSGW
-231 AAVSYDNS
+231 AAVTYDNS
-239 GTKASGIAAWVQG
+239 GTAAENMAAWVQG
-252 YSKAKAVFNGSKV
+252 YSKARATFDASKV
-265 TCKQG
+265 TCRQG
-270 ASIAKYAVTYLGKTV
+270 AGVSKFSITYLGKTTAGN
-285 EESPYRTETISTT
+285 PCRTETISTT
-298 SATVRCTVTDSR
+298 GATVRCTVTDSR
-310 GLTAWEDFNISL
+310 GLTAWEDFRISL

-335 FRSDGEGTAADGGLH
+335 FRSDGEGAAADGGTH
-350 IAGVALA
+350 IAGVARA

-387 TVGTVGLVTGNVEIS
+387 TVGTMGLVTGDVEIS

-416 LGNSARYEENI
+416 LGNTARYEENI
-427 PTEQVA
+427 PTEKVA

-448 AEHDELLDVAWDAY
+448 AETDGLLELAEDWHL
-462 FEKGLQVSGA
+462 K
-472 TTLGGNLTG
+472 LTG
-481 KYLTGTW
+481 V
-488 LQTTETTD
+488 TD
-496 LGKTPPK
+496 LNAAAEKI
-503 VAVLDNAGLVY
+503 AVLDPGGVVR
-514 YRTPVD
+514 YRTKAELQGD
-520 LIYPVGSIY
+520 LAADYIV
-529 MSVNATN
+529 
-536 PKELFGGTWERIQ
+536 EQ
-549 GRFLLGASESY
+549 GVSG
-560 AAGGEG
+560 
-566 GEATHTLTANEM
+566 
-578 PKHTHQFIDYWTV
+578 IWTY
-591 AAASGTGRQA
+591 R
-601 VKFNN
+601 KW
-606 NNHSPES
+606 
-613 GGLSTGS
+613 S
-620 SGGGQAHNNMPPYL
+620 SGVSECWGDKICGDIAVTSAWGALFEGSNMGGIAYPSGLFVSQPAFFPSAQTTKYGICGIEIDGGDKTTTPNLYL
-634 AVYIW
+634 LRATAQTVQGVYLSLYAKGRW
-639 KRTA
+639 KQ

>member
-125 RATVPSMGAATIG
+125 RATTPGIGGVTMGETAHIS
-138 EEVTIILPRASGTF
+138 LPRASSGF
-152 THTLTYSFG
+152 THTLRYVFG
-161 SASGTIGS
+161 GAAETIASGVTTGY
-169 DLGTSAVWRLPESL
+169 DWLVPESL

-188 NDPDGTGT
+188 DAASGKGT

-206 LIGSKTIAF
+206 LIGMKSVTF
-215 TASVP
+215 TVSVP

-226 LTPGW
+226 VLSGW
-231 AAVSYDNS
+231 AAVTYDNS
-239 GTKASGIAAWVQG
+239 GTAAENMAAWVQG
-252 YSKAKAVFNGSKV
+252 YSKAKAAFDGSKV
-265 TCKQG
+265 TCRQG
-270 ASIAKYAVTYLGKTV
+270 AGVSKFSITYLGKTT
-285 EESPYRTETISTT
+285 EGNPCRTETISTT
-298 SATVRCTVTDSR
+298 GATVRCTVTDSR
-310 GLTAWEDFNISL
+310 GLTAWEDFNIAL

-335 FRSDGEGTAADGGLH
+335 FRSDGEGTAADGGAH
-350 IAGVALA
+350 IAGVAQV

-374 KSVGGSYGAGETL
+374 KGVGGGYGAGETL
-387 TVGTVGLVTGNVEIS
+387 TVGTVGLVTGDVEIS
-402 ADRSYIALLVLTDS
+402 PDRSYVALLVLTDS
-416 LGNSARYEENI
+416 LGNTARYEENI
-427 PTEQVA
+427 PTEKVA

-448 AEHDELLDVAWDAY
+448 AETEGVLELAEDWHL
-462 FEKGLQVSGA
+462 KLTGA
-472 TTLGGNLTG
+472 T
-481 KYLTGTW
+481 
-488 LQTTETTD
+488 D
-496 LGKTPPK
+496 LNAAAEKI
-503 VAVLDNAGLVY
+503 AVLDPGGVVR
-514 YRTPVD
+514 YRTKAELQGDLAADYIVSQGTSGIWTYRKWASGVAECWLESELTLTGSTPVANMNDSAYLSYVDVD
-520 LIYPVGSIY
+520 LPFTFKTQPRAV
-529 MSVNATN
+529 
-536 PKELFGGTWERIQ
+536 
-549 GRFLLGASESY
+549 
-560 AAGGEG
+560 
-566 GEATHTLTANEM
+566 ANG
-578 PKHTHQFIDYWTV
+578 V
-591 AAASGTGRQA
+591 LGTGTGFVNVWCRNGYNEITVYVTGNQ
-601 VKFNN
+601 NN
-606 NNHSPES
+606 AAITIRSMIV
-613 GGLSTGS
+613 TGR
-620 SGGGQAHNNMPPYL
+620 
-634 AVYIW
+634 W
-639 KRTA
+639 K

>member
-7 ETGKNGFKLRL
+7 EAGKNGFKLRL

-125 RATVPSMGAATIG
+125 RATTPGIGGVTMGETAHIS
-138 EEVTIILPRASGTF
+138 LPRASSGF
-152 THTLTYSFG
+152 THTLRYVFG
-161 SASGTIGS
+161 GAAETIASGVTTGY
-169 DLGTSAVWRLPESL
+169 DWLVPQSL

-188 NDPDGTGT
+188 DAASGKGT

-206 LIGSKTIAF
+206 LIGTKSVTF

-226 LTPGW
+226 VLSGW
-231 AAVSYDNS
+231 AAVTYDNS
-239 GTKASGIAAWVQG
+239 GTAAENMAAWVQG
-252 YSKAKAVFNGSKV
+252 YSKARATFDASKV
-265 TCKQG
+265 TCRQG
-270 ASIAKYAVTYLGKTV
+270 AGVSKFSITYLGKTTAGN
-285 EESPYRTETISTT
+285 PCRTETISTT
-298 SATVRCTVTDSR
+298 GATVRCTVTDSR
-310 GLTAWEDFNISL
+310 GLTAWEDFNIAL

-335 FRSDGEGTAADGGLH
+335 FRSDGEGTAADGGAH
-350 IAGVALA
+350 IAGVAWV

-374 KSVGGSYGAGETL
+374 KGVGGSYGAGETL

-402 ADRSYIALLVLTDS
+402 PDRSYVALLVLTDS
-416 LGNSARYEENI
+416 LGNTARYEENI
-427 PTEQVA
+427 PTEKVA

-448 AEHDELLDVAWDAY
+448 AETEGVLELAEDWHL
-462 FEKGLQVSGA
+462 KLTGA
-472 TTLGGNLTG
+472 T
-481 KYLTGTW
+481 
-488 LQTTETTD
+488 D
-496 LGKTPPK
+496 LNAAAEKI
-503 VAVLDNAGLVY
+503 AVLDPGGVVR
-514 YRTPVD
+514 YRTKAELQGDLAADYIVSQGTSGIWTYRKWASGVAECWLESELTLTGSTPVANMNGSAYLSYVDVD
-520 LIYPVGSIY
+520 LPFTFKTQPRAV
-529 MSVNATN
+529 
-536 PKELFGGTWERIQ
+536 
-549 GRFLLGASESY
+549 
-560 AAGGEG
+560 
-566 GEATHTLTANEM
+566 ANG
-578 PKHTHQFIDYWTV
+578 V
-591 AAASGTGRQA
+591 LGTGTGFVNVWCRNGYNEITVYVTGNQ
-601 VKFNN
+601 NN
-606 NNHSPES
+606 AAITIRSMIV
-613 GGLSTGS
+613 TGR
-620 SGGGQAHNNMPPYL
+620 
-634 AVYIW
+634 W
-639 KRTA
+639 K

>member
-125 RATVPSMGAATIG
+125 RATTPGIGGVTMGETAHIS
-138 EEVTIILPRASGTF
+138 LPRASSGF
-152 THTLTYSFG
+152 THTLRYVFG
-161 SASGTIGS
+161 GAAETIATGVATGY
-169 DLGTSAVWRLPESL
+169 DWLVPESL

-188 NDPDGTGT
+188 DAASGKGT

-206 LIGSKTIAF
+206 LIGTKSVTF

-220 GSMKPA
+220 GSMKPTV
-226 LTPGW
+226 LSGW

-239 GTKASGIAAWVQG
+239 GTAAENMAAWVQG
-252 YSKAKAVFNGSKV
+252 YSKAKATFDGSKV
-265 TCKQG
+265 TCRQG
-270 ASIAKYAVTYLGKTV
+270 AGVSKFSITYLGKTTAGN
-285 EESPYRTETISTT
+285 PCRTETISTT
-298 SATVRCTVTDSR
+298 GATVRCTVTDSR
-310 GLTAWEDFNISL
+310 GLTAWEDFNIAL

-335 FRSDGEGTAADGGLH
+335 FRSDGEGAAADGGAH
-350 IAGVALA
+350 IAGVARV

-374 KSVGGSYGAGETL
+374 KSVGGGYGAGETL
-387 TVGTVGLVTGNVEIS
+387 TVGTVGLVTGDVEIS

-416 LGNSARYEENI
+416 LGNTARYEENI
-427 PTEQVA
+427 PTEKVA

-448 AEHDELLDVAWDAY
+448 AETEGVLELAEDWHL
-462 FEKGLQVSGA
+462 K
-472 TTLGGNLTG
+472 
-481 KYLTGTW
+481 LTGT
-488 LQTTETTD
+488 TD
-496 LGKTPPK
+496 LNAAAEKI
-503 VAVLDNAGLVY
+503 AVLDPGGVVR
-514 YRTPVD
+514 YRTKAELQGD
-520 LIYPVGSIY
+520 LAADYIVEQGVSGIWTYRKWASGVAECWAKITQTVTPGDAWAGTLNLAPYVITVTTPIEFTGIDC
-529 MSVNATN
+529 VNASAYVGNGHTITSSVSATPPN
-536 PKELFGGTWERIQ
+536 KISIPALSLYMTGQQECQ
-549 GRFLLGASESY
+549 VYVHVMGR
-560 AAGGEG
+560 
-566 GEATHTLTANEM
+566 
-578 PKHTHQFIDYWTV
+578 
-591 AAASGTGRQA
+591 
-601 VKFNN
+601 
-606 NNHSPES
+606 
-613 GGLSTGS
+613 
-620 SGGGQAHNNMPPYL
+620 
-634 AVYIW
+634 W
-639 KRTA
+639 K

>member
-125 RATVPSMGAATIG
+125 RATTPGIGGVTMGETAHIS
-138 EEVTIILPRASGTF
+138 LPRASSGF
-152 THTLTYSFG
+152 THTLRYVFG
-161 SASGTIGS
+161 GAAETIASGVTTGY
-169 DLGTSAVWRLPESL
+169 DWLVPESL

-188 NDPDGTGT
+188 DAASGKGT

-206 LIGSKTIAF
+206 LIGMKSVTF

-226 LTPGW
+226 VLSGW
-231 AAVSYDNS
+231 AAVTYDNS
-239 GTKASGIAAWVQG
+239 GTAAENMAAWVQG
-252 YSKAKAVFNGSKV
+252 YSKAKAAFDASKV
-265 TCKQG
+265 TCRQG
-270 ASIAKYAVTYLGKTV
+270 AGVSKFSITYLGKTTAGN
-285 EESPYRTETISTT
+285 PCRTETISTT
-298 SATVRCTVTDSR
+298 GATVRCTVTDSR
-310 GLTAWEDFNISL
+310 GLTAWEDFNIAL

-335 FRSDGEGTAADGGLH
+335 FRSDGEGTAADGGAH
-350 IAGVALA
+350 IAGVARV

-374 KSVGGSYGAGETL
+374 KSVGGGYGAGETL

-402 ADRSYIALLVLTDS
+402 PDRSYVALLVLTDS
-416 LGNSARYEENI
+416 LGNTARYEENI
-427 PTEQVA
+427 PTEKVA

-448 AEHDELLDVAWDAY
+448 AETEGVLELAEDWHL
-462 FEKGLQVSGA
+462 KLTGA
-472 TTLGGNLTG
+472 T
-481 KYLTGTW
+481 
-488 LQTTETTD
+488 D
-496 LGKTPPK
+496 LNAAAEKI
-503 VAVLDNAGLVY
+503 AVLDPGGVVR
-514 YRTPVD
+514 YRTKAELQGDLAADYIVSQGTSGIWTYRKWASGVAECWLESELTLTGSTPVANMNDSAYLSYVDVD
-520 LIYPVGSIY
+520 LPFTFKTQPRAV
-529 MSVNATN
+529 
-536 PKELFGGTWERIQ
+536 
-549 GRFLLGASESY
+549 
-560 AAGGEG
+560 
-566 GEATHTLTANEM
+566 ANG
-578 PKHTHQFIDYWTV
+578 V
-591 AAASGTGRQA
+591 LGTGTGFVNVWCRNGYNEITVYVTGNQ
-601 VKFNN
+601 NN
-606 NNHSPES
+606 AAITIRSMIV
-613 GGLSTGS
+613 TGR
-620 SGGGQAHNNMPPYL
+620 
-634 AVYIW
+634 W
-639 KRTA
+639 K

>member
-125 RATVPSMGAATIG
+125 RATTPGIGGVTMGETAHIS
-138 EEVTIILPRASGTF
+138 LPRASSGF
-152 THTLTYSFG
+152 THTLRYVFG
-161 SASGTIGS
+161 GAAETIAAGVATGY
-169 DLGTSAVWRLPESL
+169 DWLVPESL

-188 NDPDGTGT
+188 DAASGKGT

-206 LIGSKTIAF
+206 LIGTKSVTF

-226 LTPGW
+226 VLSGW
-231 AAVSYDNS
+231 AAVTYDNS
-239 GTKASGIAAWVQG
+239 GTAAENMAAWVQG
-252 YSKAKAVFNGSKV
+252 YSKAKAAFDASKV
-265 TCKQG
+265 TCRQG
-270 ASIAKYAVTYLGKTV
+270 AGVSKFSITYLGKTTAGN
-285 EESPYRTETISTT
+285 PCRTETISTT
-298 SATVRCTVTDSR
+298 GATVRCTVTDSR
-310 GLTAWEDFNISL
+310 GLTAWEDFNIAL

-335 FRSDGEGTAADGGLH
+335 FRSDGEGAAADGGAH
-350 IAGVALA
+350 IAGVARV

-374 KSVGGSYGAGETL
+374 KSVGGGYGAGETL
-387 TVGTVGLVTGNVEIS
+387 TVGTVGLVTGDVEIS
-402 ADRSYIALLVLTDS
+402 ADRSYVALLVLTDS
-416 LGNSARYEENI
+416 LGNTARYEENI
-427 PTEQVA
+427 PTEKVA

-448 AEHDELLDVAWDAY
+448 AETEGVLELAEDWHL
-462 FEKGLQVSGA
+462 KLTGA
-472 TTLGGNLTG
+472 T
-481 KYLTGTW
+481 
-488 LQTTETTD
+488 D
-496 LGKTPPK
+496 LNAAAEKI
-503 VAVLDNAGLVY
+503 AVLDPGGVVR
-514 YRTPVD
+514 YRTKAELQGDLAADYIVSQGTSGIWTYRKWASGVAECWLESELTLTGSTPVANMNDSAYLSYVDVD
-520 LIYPVGSIY
+520 LPFTFKTQPRAV
-529 MSVNATN
+529 
-536 PKELFGGTWERIQ
+536 
-549 GRFLLGASESY
+549 
-560 AAGGEG
+560 
-566 GEATHTLTANEM
+566 ANG
-578 PKHTHQFIDYWTV
+578 V
-591 AAASGTGRQA
+591 LGTGTGFVNVWCRNGYNEITVYVTGNQ
-601 VKFNN
+601 NN
-606 NNHSPES
+606 AAITIRSMIV
-613 GGLSTGS
+613 TGR
-620 SGGGQAHNNMPPYL
+620 
-634 AVYIW
+634 W
-639 KRTA
+639 K

>member
-117 EVTLPTIP
+117 EVTLPTIL
-125 RATVPSMGAATIG
+125 RATTPGIGGVTMGETAHIS
-138 EEVTIILPRASGTF
+138 LPRASSGF
-152 THTLTYSFG
+152 THTLRYVFG
-161 SASGTIGS
+161 GAAETIATGVATGY
-169 DLGTSAVWRLPESL
+169 DWLVPESL

-188 NDPDGTGT
+188 DAASGKGT

-206 LIGSKTIAF
+206 LIGTKSVTF

-226 LTPGW
+226 VLSGW
-231 AAVSYDNS
+231 AAVTYDNS
-239 GTKASGIAAWVQG
+239 GTAAENMAAWVQG
-252 YSKAKAVFNGSKV
+252 YSKAKAAFDASKV
-265 TCKQG
+265 TCRQG
-270 ASIAKYAVTYLGKTV
+270 AGVSKFSITYLGKTT
-285 EESPYRTETISTT
+285 EGNPCRTETISTT
-298 SATVRCTVTDSR
+298 GATVRCTVTDSR
-310 GLTAWEDFNISL
+310 GLTAWEDFNIAL

-335 FRSDGEGTAADGGLH
+335 FRSDGEGAAADGGAH
-350 IAGVALA
+350 IAGVARV

-374 KSVGGSYGAGETL
+374 KSVGGGYGAGETL

-402 ADRSYIALLVLTDS
+402 ADRSYVALLVLTDS
-416 LGNSARYEENI
+416 LGNTARYEENI
-427 PTEQVA
+427 PTEKVA

-448 AEHDELLDVAWDAY
+448 AETEGVLELAEDWHL
-462 FEKGLQVSGA
+462 K
-472 TTLGGNLTG
+472 LTG
-481 KYLTGTW
+481 AM
-488 LQTTETTD
+488 D
-496 LGKTPPK
+496 LNAAAEKI
-503 VAVLDNAGLVY
+503 AVLDPGGVVR
-514 YRTPVD
+514 YRTKAELQGDLAADYIVSQGTSGIWTYRKWASGVAECWLESELTLTGSTPVANMNGSAYLSYVDVD
-520 LIYPVGSIY
+520 LPFTFKTQPRGV
-529 MSVNATN
+529 
-536 PKELFGGTWERIQ
+536 
-549 GRFLLGASESY
+549 
-560 AAGGEG
+560 
-566 GEATHTLTANEM
+566 ANG
-578 PKHTHQFIDYWTV
+578 V
-591 AAASGTGRQA
+591 LGTGTGFVNVWCRNGHNEITVYVTGNQ
-601 VKFNN
+601 NN
-606 NNHSPES
+606 AAITIRSMIV
-613 GGLSTGS
+613 TGR
-620 SGGGQAHNNMPPYL
+620 
-634 AVYIW
+634 W
-639 KRTA
+639 K

>member
-97 GVWCSAISGGWA
+97 GMWCSAISGGWA

-125 RATVPSMGAATIG
+125 RATTPGIGGVTMGETAHIS
-138 EEVTIILPRASGTF
+138 LPRASSGF
-152 THTLTYSFG
+152 THTLRYVFG
-161 SASGTIGS
+161 GAAETIATGVATGY
-169 DLGTSAVWRLPESL
+169 DWLVPESL

-188 NDPDGTGT
+188 DAASGKGT

-206 LIGSKTIAF
+206 LIGTKSVTF

-226 LTPGW
+226 VLSGW
-231 AAVSYDNS
+231 AAVTYDNS
-239 GTKASGIAAWVQG
+239 GTAAENMAAWVQG
-252 YSKAKAVFNGSKV
+252 YSKAKAAFDASKV
-265 TCKQG
+265 TCRQG
-270 ASIAKYAVTYLGKTV
+270 AGVSKFSITYLGKTT
-285 EESPYRTETISTT
+285 EGNPCRTETISTT
-298 SATVRCTVTDSR
+298 GATVRCTVTDSR
-310 GLTAWEDFNISL
+310 GLTAWEDFNIAL

-335 FRSDGEGTAADGGLH
+335 FRSDGEGTAADGGAH
-350 IAGVALA
+350 IAGVARV

-374 KSVGGSYGAGETL
+374 KSVGGGYGAGETL
-387 TVGTVGLVTGNVEIS
+387 TVGTVGLVTGDVEIS
-402 ADRSYIALLVLTDS
+402 PDRSYVALLVLTDS
-416 LGNSARYEENI
+416 LGNTARYEENI
-427 PTEQVA
+427 PTEKVA

-448 AEHDELLDVAWDAY
+448 AETEGVLELAEDWHL
-462 FEKGLQVSGA
+462 KLTGA
-472 TTLGGNLTG
+472 T
-481 KYLTGTW
+481 
-488 LQTTETTD
+488 D
-496 LGKTPPK
+496 LNAAAEKI
-503 VAVLDNAGLVY
+503 AVLDPGGVVR
-514 YRTPVD
+514 YRTKAELQRDLAADYIVSQGTSGIWTYRKWASGVAECWLESELTLTGSTPVANMNDSAYLSYVDVD
-520 LIYPVGSIY
+520 LPFTFKTQPRAV
-529 MSVNATN
+529 
-536 PKELFGGTWERIQ
+536 
-549 GRFLLGASESY
+549 
-560 AAGGEG
+560 
-566 GEATHTLTANEM
+566 ANG
-578 PKHTHQFIDYWTV
+578 V
-591 AAASGTGRQA
+591 LGTGTGFVNVWCRNGYNEITVYVTGNQ
-601 VKFNN
+601 NN
-606 NNHSPES
+606 AAITIRSMIV
-613 GGLSTGS
+613 TGR
-620 SGGGQAHNNMPPYL
+620 
-634 AVYIW
+634 W
-639 KRTA
+639 K

>member
-72 AWYVLGERTE
+72 VWYVLGERTE

-125 RATVPSMGAATIG
+125 RATTPGIGGVTMGETAHIS
-138 EEVTIILPRASGTF
+138 LPRASSGF
-152 THTLTYSFG
+152 THTLRYVFG
-161 SASGTIGS
+161 GAAETIASGVTTGY
-169 DLGTSAVWRLPESL
+169 DWLVPQSL

-188 NDPDGTGT
+188 DAASGKGT

-206 LIGSKTIAF
+206 LIGTKSVTF

-226 LTPGW
+226 VLSGW
-231 AAVSYDNS
+231 AAVTYDNS
-239 GTKASGIAAWVQG
+239 GTAAENMAAWVQG
-252 YSKAKAVFNGSKV
+252 YSKAKAAFDASKI
-265 TCKQG
+265 TCRQG
-270 ASIAKYAVTYLGKTV
+270 AGVSKFSITYLGKTT
-285 EESPYRTETISTT
+285 EGNPCRTETISTT
-298 SATVRCTVTDSR
+298 GATVRCTVTDSR
-310 GLTAWEDFNISL
+310 GLTAWEDFNIAL

-335 FRSDGEGTAADGGLH
+335 FRSDGEGTAADGGAH
-350 IAGVALA
+350 IAGVARV

-374 KSVGGSYGAGETL
+374 KSVGGGYGAGETL
-387 TVGTVGLVTGNVEIS
+387 TVGTVGLVTGDVEIS
-402 ADRSYIALLVLTDS
+402 PDRSYVALLVLTDS
-416 LGNSARYEENI
+416 LGNTARYEENI
-427 PTEQVA
+427 PTEKVA

-448 AEHDELLDVAWDAY
+448 AETEGVLELAEDWHL
-462 FEKGLQVSGA
+462 KLTGA
-472 TTLGGNLTG
+472 T
-481 KYLTGTW
+481 
-488 LQTTETTD
+488 D
-496 LGKTPPK
+496 LNAAAEKI
-503 VAVLDNAGLVY
+503 AVLDPGGVVR
-514 YRTPVD
+514 YRTKAELQGDLAADYIVSQGTSGIWTYRKWASGVAECWLESDLTLTGSTPVAYMNDSAYYSYATFD
-520 LIYPVGSIY
+520 LPFTFKTQPRAVADGSLGTGMGFVNVLVGSGY
-529 MSVNATN
+529 
-536 PKELFGGTWERIQ
+536 
-549 GRFLLGASESY
+549 SEITAYVTGNQNS
-560 AAGGEG
+560 AAI
-566 GEATHTLTANEM
+566 TIRSM
-578 PKHTHQFIDYWTV
+578 IV
-591 AAASGTGRQA
+591 TGR
-601 VKFNN
+601 
-606 NNHSPES
+606 
-613 GGLSTGS
+613 
-620 SGGGQAHNNMPPYL
+620 
-634 AVYIW
+634 W
-639 KRTA
+639 K

>member
-125 RATVPSMGAATIG
+125 RATTPGIGGVTMGETAHIS
-138 EEVTIILPRASGTF
+138 LPRASSGF
-152 THTLTYSFG
+152 THTLRYVFG
-161 SASGTIGS
+161 GAAETIATGVATGY
-169 DLGTSAVWRLPESL
+169 DWLVPESL

-188 NDPDGTGT
+188 DAASGKGT

-206 LIGSKTIAF
+206 LIGTKSVTF
-215 TASVP
+215 TVSVP
-220 GSMKPA
+220 GSMKPTV
-226 LTPGW
+226 LSGW

-239 GTKASGIAAWVQG
+239 GTAAENMAAWVQG
-252 YSKAKAVFNGSKV
+252 YSKAKAAFDASKV
-265 TCKQG
+265 TCRQG
-270 ASIAKYAVTYLGKTV
+270 AGVSKFSITYLGKTT
-285 EESPYRTETISTT
+285 EGNPCRTETISTT
-298 SATVRCTVTDSR
+298 GATVRCTVTDSR
-310 GLTAWEDFNISL
+310 GLTAWEDFSISL

-335 FRSDGEGTAADGGLH
+335 FRSDGEGTAADGGAH
-350 IAGVALA
+350 IAGVARV

-374 KSVGGSYGAGETL
+374 KSVGGGYGAGETL
-387 TVGTVGLVTGNVEIS
+387 TVGTVGLVTGDVEIS
-402 ADRSYIALLVLTDS
+402 PDRSYVALLVLTDS
-416 LGNSARYEENI
+416 LGNTARYEENI
-427 PTEQVA
+427 PTEKVA

-448 AEHDELLDVAWDAY
+448 AETEGVLELAEDWHL
-462 FEKGLQVSGA
+462 KLTGA
-472 TTLGGNLTG
+472 T
-481 KYLTGTW
+481 
-488 LQTTETTD
+488 D
-496 LGKTPPK
+496 LNAAAEKI
-503 VAVLDNAGLVY
+503 AVLDPEGVVR
-514 YRTPVD
+514 YRTKAELQGDLAADYIVSQGTSGIWTFRKWASGVAECWLESELTLTGSTPVAYMNDSAYYSYATFD
-520 LIYPVGSIY
+520 LPFTFKTQPRAVADGSLGTGMGFVNVLVGSGY
-529 MSVNATN
+529 
-536 PKELFGGTWERIQ
+536 
-549 GRFLLGASESY
+549 SEITAYVTGNQNS
-560 AAGGEG
+560 AAI
-566 GEATHTLTANEM
+566 TIRSM
-578 PKHTHQFIDYWTV
+578 IV
-591 AAASGTGRQA
+591 TGR
-601 VKFNN
+601 
-606 NNHSPES
+606 
-613 GGLSTGS
+613 
-620 SGGGQAHNNMPPYL
+620 
-634 AVYIW
+634 W
-639 KRTA
+639 K

>member
-125 RATVPSMGAATIG
+125 RATTPGIGGVTMGETAHIS
-138 EEVTIILPRASGTF
+138 LPRASSGF
-152 THTLTYSFG
+152 THTLRYVFG
-161 SASGTIGS
+161 GAAETIATGVTTGY
-169 DLGTSAVWRLPESL
+169 DWLVPESL

-188 NDPDGTGT
+188 NAASGKGT
-196 LTCETYSGST
+196 LACETYSGST
-206 LIGSKTIAF
+206 LIGTKSVTF

-226 LTPGW
+226 VLSGW
-231 AAVSYDNS
+231 AAVTYDNS
-239 GTKASGIAAWVQG
+239 GTAAENMAAWVQG
-252 YSKAKAVFNGSKV
+252 YSKAKATFDGSKV
-265 TCKQG
+265 TCRQG
-270 ASIAKYAVTYLGKTV
+270 AGVSKFSITYLGKTT
-285 EESPYRTETISTT
+285 EGNPCRTETISTT
-298 SATVRCTVTDSR
+298 GATVRCTVTDSR
-310 GLTAWEDFNISL
+310 GLTAWEDFSISL

-335 FRSDGEGTAADGGLH
+335 FRSDGEGAAADGGTH
-350 IAGVALA
+350 IAGVAGA

-387 TVGTVGLVTGNVEIS
+387 TVGTVGLVTGDVEIS

-416 LGNSARYEENI
+416 LGNTARYEENI
-427 PTEQVA
+427 PTEKVA

-448 AEHDELLDVAWDAY
+448 AETEGALELAEDWHL
-462 FEKGLQVSGA
+462 KLTGA
-472 TTLGGNLTG
+472 T
-481 KYLTGTW
+481 
-488 LQTTETTD
+488 D
-496 LGKTPPK
+496 LNAAAEKI
-503 VAVLDNAGLVY
+503 AVLDPGGVVR
-514 YRTPVD
+514 YRTK
-520 LIYPVGSIY
+520 
-529 MSVNATN
+529 A
-536 PKELFGGTWERIQ
+536 E
-549 GRFLLGASESY
+549 LLGDL
-560 AAGGEG
+560 AA
-566 GEATHTLTANEM
+566 
-578 PKHTHQFIDYWTV
+578 DYIEEQGVSGIWTY
-591 AAASGTGRQA
+591 R
-601 VKFNN
+601 KW
-606 NNHSPES
+606 
-613 GGLSTGS
+613 S
-620 SGGGQAHNNMPPYL
+620 SGVSECWGDKICGDIDVTSAWGALFEGSNMGGIAYPSGLFVSQPAFFPSAQTTKYGICGIEIDGGDKTTTPNLYL
-634 AVYIW
+634 LRATAQTVQGVYLSLYAKGHW
-639 KRTA
+639 KQ

>member
-125 RATVPSMGAATIG
+125 RATTPGIGGVTMGETAHIS
-138 EEVTIILPRASGTF
+138 LPRASSGF
-152 THTLTYSFG
+152 THTLRYVFG
-161 SASGTIGS
+161 GAAETIAAGVATGY
-169 DLGTSAVWRLPESL
+169 DWLVPESL

-188 NDPDGTGT
+188 DAASGKGT

-206 LIGSKTIAF
+206 LIGTKSVTF
-215 TASVP
+215 TALVP

-226 LTPGW
+226 VLSGW
-231 AAVSYDNS
+231 AAVTYDNS
-239 GTKASGIAAWVQG
+239 GTAAENMAAWVQG
-252 YSKAKAVFNGSKV
+252 YSKAKATFDGSKV
-265 TCKQG
+265 TCQQG
-270 ASIAKYAVTYLGKTV
+270 AGVSKFSITYLGKTT
-285 EESPYRTETISTT
+285 EGNPCRTETISTT
-298 SATVRCTVTDSR
+298 GATVRCTVTDSR
-310 GLTAWEDFNISL
+310 GLTAWEDFNIAL

-335 FRSDGEGTAADGGLH
+335 FRSDGEGTTADGGAH
-350 IAGVALA
+350 IAGVARA

-374 KSVGGSYGAGETL
+374 KSVGGGYGAGETL
-387 TVGTVGLVTGNVEIS
+387 TVGSVGLVTGDVEIS
-402 ADRSYIALLVLTDS
+402 TDRSYVALLVLTDS
-416 LGNSARYEENI
+416 LGNTARYEENI
-427 PTEQVA
+427 PTEKVA

-448 AEHDELLDVAWDAY
+448 AETEGVLELAEDWHLKLA
-462 FEKGLQVSGA
+462 GA
-472 TTLGGNLTG
+472 T
-481 KYLTGTW
+481 
-488 LQTTETTD
+488 D
-496 LGKTPPK
+496 LNAAAEKI
-503 VAVLDNAGLVY
+503 AVLDPGGVVR
-514 YRTPVD
+514 YRTKAELQGD
-520 LIYPVGSIY
+520 LAADYIV
-529 MSVNATN
+529 
-536 PKELFGGTWERIQ
+536 EQGTSGIWAYR
-549 GRFLLGASESY
+549 
-560 AAGGEG
+560 
-566 GEATHTLTANEM
+566 
-578 PKHTHQFIDYWTV
+578 KW
-591 AAASGTGRQA
+591 ASGVAECWLESELHLTGSTPAAYMNNSAYYSDVIFDSPITFKTQPRGVAEGMLGTGLGFANVVVWDDYSKITVRVTGNQEDAAITIRSMIVTGR
-601 VKFNN
+601 
-606 NNHSPES
+606 
-613 GGLSTGS
+613 
-620 SGGGQAHNNMPPYL
+620 
-634 AVYIW
+634 W
-639 KRTA
+639 K

>member
-125 RATVPSMGAATIG
+125 RATTPGIGGVTMGETAHIS
-138 EEVTIILPRASGTF
+138 LLRASSGF
-152 THTLTYSFG
+152 THTLRYVFG
-161 SASGTIGS
+161 GAAETIATGVATGY
-169 DLGTSAVWRLPESL
+169 DWLVPESL

-188 NDPDGTGT
+188 DAASGKGT

-206 LIGSKTIAF
+206 LIGTKSVTF

-226 LTPGW
+226 VLSGW
-231 AAVSYDNS
+231 AAVTYDNS
-239 GTKASGIAAWVQG
+239 GTAAENMAAWVQG
-252 YSKAKAVFNGSKV
+252 YSKAKATFDASKV
-265 TCKQG
+265 TCRQG
-270 ASIAKYAVTYLGKTV
+270 AGVSKFSITYLGKTT
-285 EESPYRTETISTT
+285 EGNPCRTETISTT
-298 SATVRCTVTDSR
+298 GATVRCTVTDSR
-310 GLTAWEDFNISL
+310 GLTAWEDFNIAL

-335 FRSDGEGTAADGGLH
+335 FRSDGEGAAADGGAH
-350 IAGVALA
+350 IAGVARV

-374 KSVGGSYGAGETL
+374 KSVGGGYGAGETL
-387 TVGTVGLVTGNVEIS
+387 TVGTVGLVTGDVEIS
-402 ADRSYIALLVLTDS
+402 PDRSYVALLVLTDS
-416 LGNSARYEENI
+416 LGNTARYEENI
-427 PTEQVA
+427 PTEKVA

-448 AEHDELLDVAWDAY
+448 AETEGVLELAEDWHL
-462 FEKGLQVSGA
+462 KLTGA
-472 TTLGGNLTG
+472 T
-481 KYLTGTW
+481 
-488 LQTTETTD
+488 D
-496 LGKTPPK
+496 LNAAAEKI
-503 VAVLDNAGLVY
+503 AVLDPGGVVR
-514 YRTPVD
+514 YRTKAELQGDLAADYIVSQGTSGIWTYRKWASGVAECWLESELTLTGSTPVANMNDSAYLSYVDVD
-520 LIYPVGSIY
+520 LPFTFKTQPRAV
-529 MSVNATN
+529 
-536 PKELFGGTWERIQ
+536 
-549 GRFLLGASESY
+549 
-560 AAGGEG
+560 
-566 GEATHTLTANEM
+566 ANG
-578 PKHTHQFIDYWTV
+578 V
-591 AAASGTGRQA
+591 LGTGTGFVNVWCRNGYNEITVYVTGNQ
-601 VKFNN
+601 NN
-606 NNHSPES
+606 AAITIRSMIV
-613 GGLSTGS
+613 TGR
-620 SGGGQAHNNMPPYL
+620 
-634 AVYIW
+634 W
-639 KRTA
+639 K

>member
-125 RATVPSMGAATIG
+125 RATTPGIGGVTMGETAHIS
-138 EEVTIILPRASGTF
+138 LPRASSGF
-152 THTLTYSFG
+152 THTLRYVFG
-161 SASGTIGS
+161 GAAETIAAGVATGY
-169 DLGTSAVWRLPESL
+169 DWLVPESL

-188 NDPDGTGT
+188 DAASGKGT

-206 LIGSKTIAF
+206 LIGTKSVTF

-226 LTPGW
+226 VLSGW
-231 AAVSYDNS
+231 AAVTYDNS
-239 GTKASGIAAWVQG
+239 GTAAENMAAWVQG
-252 YSKAKAVFNGSKV
+252 YSKAKAAFDASKV
-265 TCKQG
+265 TCRQG
-270 ASIAKYAVTYLGKTV
+270 AGVSKFSITYLGKTT
-285 EESPYRTETISTT
+285 EGNPCRTETISTT
-298 SATVRCTVTDSR
+298 GATVRCTVTDSR
-310 GLTAWEDFNISL
+310 GLTAWEDFNIAL

-335 FRSDGEGTAADGGLH
+335 FRSDGEGAAADGGAH
-350 IAGVALA
+350 IAGVARV

-374 KSVGGSYGAGETL
+374 KSVGGGYGAGETL

-402 ADRSYIALLVLTDS
+402 PDRSYVALLVLTDS
-416 LGNSARYEENI
+416 LGNTARYEENI
-427 PTEQVA
+427 PTEKVA

-448 AEHDELLDVAWDAY
+448 AETEGVLELAEDWHL
-462 FEKGLQVSGA
+462 K
-472 TTLGGNLTG
+472 LTG
-481 KYLTGTW
+481 AM
-488 LQTTETTD
+488 D
-496 LGKTPPK
+496 LNAAAEKI
-503 VAVLDNAGLVY
+503 AVLDPGGVVR
-514 YRTPVD
+514 YRTKAELQGDLAADYIVSQGTSGIWTYRKWASGVAECWLESELTLTGSTPVANMNDSAYLSYVDVD
-520 LIYPVGSIY
+520 LPFTFKTQPRAV
-529 MSVNATN
+529 
-536 PKELFGGTWERIQ
+536 
-549 GRFLLGASESY
+549 
-560 AAGGEG
+560 
-566 GEATHTLTANEM
+566 ANG
-578 PKHTHQFIDYWTV
+578 V
-591 AAASGTGRQA
+591 LGTGTGFVNVWCRNGYNEITVYVTGNQ
-601 VKFNN
+601 NN
-606 NNHSPES
+606 AAITIRSMIV
-613 GGLSTGS
+613 TGR
-620 SGGGQAHNNMPPYL
+620 
-634 AVYIW
+634 W
-639 KRTA
+639 K

>member
-125 RATVPSMGAATIG
+125 RATTPGIGGVTMGETAHIS
-138 EEVTIILPRASGTF
+138 LPRASSGF
-152 THTLTYSFG
+152 THTLRYVFG
-161 SASGTIGS
+161 GAAETIATGVATGY
-169 DLGTSAVWRLPESL
+169 DWLVPESL

-188 NDPDGTGT
+188 DAASGKGT

-206 LIGSKTIAF
+206 LIGTKSVTF

-226 LTPGW
+226 VLSGW
-231 AAVSYDNS
+231 AAVTYDNS
-239 GTKASGIAAWVQG
+239 GTAAENMAAWVQG
-252 YSKAKAVFNGSKV
+252 YSKAKATFDGSKV
-265 TCKQG
+265 TCRQG
-270 ASIAKYAVTYLGKTV
+270 AGVSKFSITYLGKTT
-285 EESPYRTETISTT
+285 EGNPCRTETISVTG
-298 SATVRCTVTDSR
+298 ATVRCTVTDSR
-310 GLTAWEDFNISL
+310 GLTAWEDFNIAL

-335 FRSDGEGTAADGGLH
+335 FRSDGEGAAADGGAH
-350 IAGVALA
+350 IAGVARV

-374 KSVGGSYGAGETL
+374 KSVGGGYGAGETL
-387 TVGTVGLVTGNVEIS
+387 TVGAVGLVTGNVEIS

-416 LGNSARYEENI
+416 LGNTARYEENI
-427 PTEQVA
+427 PTEKVA

-448 AEHDELLDVAWDAY
+448 AETEGVLELAEDWHLKLTGATDLNAAAEKIAVLDPGGVVRYRTKA
-462 FEKGLQVSGA
+462 ELQGDLAADYIVEQGVSGIWTYRKWASGVAECWAKITQTVTPGDAWAGTLNLTPYVITVTTPIEFTAIDCVNASAYVGSGHTITSSVSA
-472 TTLGGNLTG
+472 TTPNKISIPALSL
-481 KYLTGTW
+481 YLTG
-488 LQTTETTD
+488 QQECRAY
-496 LGKTPPK
+496 
-503 VAVLDNAGLVY
+503 VHV
-514 YRTPVD
+514 
-520 LIYPVGSIY
+520 
-529 MSVNATN
+529 M
-536 PKELFGGTWERIQ
+536 
-549 GRFLLGASESY
+549 GR
-560 AAGGEG
+560 
-566 GEATHTLTANEM
+566 
-578 PKHTHQFIDYWTV
+578 
-591 AAASGTGRQA
+591 
-601 VKFNN
+601 
-606 NNHSPES
+606 
-613 GGLSTGS
+613 
-620 SGGGQAHNNMPPYL
+620 
-634 AVYIW
+634 W
-639 KRTA
+639 K

>member
-18 DYEVTKQSTADNKST
+18 DYEMTKQSTADNKST

-97 GVWCSAISGGWA
+97 GMWCSAISGGWA

-125 RATVPSMGAATIG
+125 RATTPGIGGVTMGETAHIS
-138 EEVTIILPRASGTF
+138 LPRASSGF
-152 THTLTYSFG
+152 THTLRYVFG
-161 SASGTIGS
+161 GAAETIASGVTTGY
-169 DLGTSAVWRLPESL
+169 DWLVPESL

-188 NDPDGTGT
+188 DAASGKGT

-206 LIGSKTIAF
+206 LIGTKSVTF

-226 LTPGW
+226 VLRGW

-239 GTKASGIAAWVQG
+239 GTAAENMAAWVQG
-252 YSKAKAVFNGSKV
+252 YSKARATFDASKV
-265 TCKQG
+265 TCRQG
-270 ASIAKYAVTYLGKTV
+270 AGVSKFSITYLGKTT
-285 EESPYRTETISTT
+285 EGNPCRTETISTT
-298 SATVRCTVTDSR
+298 GATVRCTVTDSR
-310 GLTAWEDFNISL
+310 GLTAWEDFSISL

-335 FRSDGEGTAADGGLH
+335 FRSDGEGAAADGGTH
-350 IAGVALA
+350 IAGVARA

-374 KSVGGSYGAGETL
+374 KSVGGGYGAGETL
-387 TVGTVGLVTGNVEIS
+387 TVGTVGLVTGDVEIS
-402 ADRSYIALLVLTDS
+402 PDRSYVALLVLTDS
-416 LGNSARYEENI
+416 LGNTARYEENI
-427 PTEQVA
+427 PTEKVA

-448 AEHDELLDVAWDAY
+448 AETDGLLELAEDWHL
-462 FEKGLQVSGA
+462 K
-472 TTLGGNLTG
+472 LTG
-481 KYLTGTW
+481 V
-488 LQTTETTD
+488 TD
-496 LGKTPPK
+496 LNAAAEKI
-503 VAVLDNAGLVY
+503 AVLDPGGVVR
-514 YRTPVD
+514 YRTKAELQGD
-520 LIYPVGSIY
+520 LAADYIV
-529 MSVNATN
+529 
-536 PKELFGGTWERIQ
+536 EQ
-549 GRFLLGASESY
+549 GVSG
-560 AAGGEG
+560 
-566 GEATHTLTANEM
+566 
-578 PKHTHQFIDYWTV
+578 IWTY
-591 AAASGTGRQA
+591 R
-601 VKFNN
+601 KW
-606 NNHSPES
+606 S
-613 GGLSTGS
+613 GGVSECWGDKICGDIDVTSAWGALFEGSNMGGIAYPSGLFVSQPAFFPSAQTTKYGICGIEIDGGDKTTTPNLYLLRATAQTVQGVYLSLYAKGR
-620 SGGGQAHNNMPPYL
+620 
-634 AVYIW
+634 W
-639 KRTA
+639 KQ

>member
-97 GVWCSAISGGWA
+97 GMWCSAISGGWA

-125 RATVPSMGAATIG
+125 RATTPGIGGVTMGETAHIS
-138 EEVTIILPRASGTF
+138 LPRASSGF
-152 THTLTYSFG
+152 THTLRYVFG
-161 SASGTIGS
+161 GAAETIASGVTTGY
-169 DLGTSAVWRLPESL
+169 DWLVPESL

-188 NDPDGTGT
+188 DAASGKGT

-206 LIGSKTIAF
+206 LIGTKSVTF

-226 LTPGW
+226 VLSGW
-231 AAVSYDNS
+231 AAVTYDNS
-239 GTKASGIAAWVQG
+239 GTAAENMAAWVQG
-252 YSKAKAVFNGSKV
+252 YSKAKAAFDASKV
-265 TCKQG
+265 TCRQG
-270 ASIAKYAVTYLGKTV
+270 AGVSKFSITYLGKTT
-285 EESPYRTETISTT
+285 EGNPCRTETISTT
-298 SATVRCTVTDSR
+298 GATVRCTVTDSR
-310 GLTAWEDFNISL
+310 GLTAWEDFNIAL

-335 FRSDGEGTAADGGLH
+335 FRSDGEGTAADGGAH
-350 IAGVALA
+350 IAGVARV

-374 KSVGGSYGAGETL
+374 KGVGGGYGAGETL
-387 TVGTVGLVTGNVEIS
+387 TVGTVGLVTGDVEIS
-402 ADRSYIALLVLTDS
+402 PDRSYVALLVLTDS
-416 LGNSARYEENI
+416 LGNTARYEENI
-427 PTEQVA
+427 PTEKVA

-448 AEHDELLDVAWDAY
+448 AETEGVLELAEDWHL
-462 FEKGLQVSGA
+462 KLTGA
-472 TTLGGNLTG
+472 T
-481 KYLTGTW
+481 
-488 LQTTETTD
+488 D
-496 LGKTPPK
+496 LNAAAEKI
-503 VAVLDNAGLVY
+503 AVLDPGGVVR
-514 YRTPVD
+514 YRTKAELQGDLAADYIVSQGTSGIWTFRKWASGVAECWLESELTLTGSTPVANMNDSAYLSYVDVD
-520 LIYPVGSIY
+520 LPFTFKTQPRAV
-529 MSVNATN
+529 
-536 PKELFGGTWERIQ
+536 
-549 GRFLLGASESY
+549 
-560 AAGGEG
+560 
-566 GEATHTLTANEM
+566 ANG
-578 PKHTHQFIDYWTV
+578 V
-591 AAASGTGRQA
+591 LGTGTGFVNVWCRNGYNEITVYVTGNQ
-601 VKFNN
+601 NN
-606 NNHSPES
+606 AAITIRSMIV
-613 GGLSTGS
+613 TGR
-620 SGGGQAHNNMPPYL
+620 
-634 AVYIW
+634 W
-639 KRTA
+639 K